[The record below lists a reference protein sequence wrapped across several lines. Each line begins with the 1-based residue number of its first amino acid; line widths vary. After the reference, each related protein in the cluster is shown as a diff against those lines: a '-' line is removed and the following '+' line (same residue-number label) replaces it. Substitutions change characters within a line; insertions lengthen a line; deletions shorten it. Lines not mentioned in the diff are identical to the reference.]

1 MAHQIN
7 LPMQIIFVVPLVSK
21 LERLLQTTYMYF
33 SSSSKRHFGHVILA
47 KLLETKGL
55 KLLHNVMIRWISIL
69 SPIKQVFFKYR
80 IMVLKMNDDLHIMLV
95 AKTNLQYFYCI
106 EVVMRLTCTMP
117 LVESI
122 HVLLKITQAYDTFIH
137 VIL

>member
-1 MAHQIN
+1 MA
-7 LPMQIIFVVPLVSK
+7 
-21 LERLLQTTYMYF
+21 
-33 SSSSKRHFGHVILA
+33 
-47 KLLETKGL
+47 
-55 KLLHNVMIRWISIL
+55 
-69 SPIKQVFFKYR
+69 
-80 IMVLKMNDDLHIMLV
+80 LKMNDDLHIMLV
-95 AKTNLQYFYCI
+95 GKTNLQYFYCI